1 MHAMTLYAVEHDCG
15 CTFGTR
21 KSTYLQENNNGE
33 ERRNSVSNIV
43 PIDLMTITQERTPEK
58 IEEKEEDENRDYHDT
73 RLSTFCTHRIIYK
86 GRIMTHQQCPLHT

>member
-1 MHAMTLYAVEHDCG
+1 MHAITLYAVEHDCG

-58 IEEKEEDENRDYHDT
+58 IEEKKKRT
-73 RLSTFCTHRIIYK
+73 RIVITMIRVFPPSARTGSFIK
-86 GRIMTHQQCPLHT
+86 AE